1 MNTVTLNL
9 NPIIK
14 LTPDQFY
21 QLCAANP
28 DLQLERNAE
37 GELIVMPPTGGET
50 GKRNSSINAQ
60 LWLWNQKTQLGEV
73 FDSSTGFTLPN
84 KADRSPDVAWL
95 EKSRWLALTS
105 AQREKFIPLCPDF
118 VVELRSA
125 SDALKPLQNKMKE
138 YQENGAKLGWLID
151 PKNQRVEIYRPDQEV
166 EILENPTTLSG
177 ENILPGFIL
186 DLTSIW

>member
-37 GELIVMPPTGGET
+37 GELIVMPPTVGET

-60 LWLWNQKTQLGEV
+60 LWLWNQKTQLGEF

-84 KADRSPDVAWL
+84 KNKRDRFSFIYQLKHPL
-95 EKSRWLALTS
+95 RRHNHTPLYHNFFRSKICNIFLRIHHLQTS
-105 AQREKFIPLCPDF
+105 FPPLY
-118 VVELRSA
+118 SHQA
-125 SDALKPLQNKMKE
+125 
-138 YQENGAKLGWLID
+138 
-151 PKNQRVEIYRPDQEV
+151 IYC
-166 EILENPTTLSG
+166 TLYR
-177 ENILPGFIL
+177 
-186 DLTSIW
+186 